1 MNNKSVLLLLLIV
14 GYLHLI
20 PVQPVH
26 ADREVLNLS
35 FDECLDWAL
44 RENLNFK
51 SYHLGIKSY
60 KLSIVQAKSEFDPSF
75 SMSVRR
81 DQSEAPTFFEYF
93 DVSSIKSETSNFNL
107 TIGQDLATGADWGIG
122 MYNTLSKSNIETKE
136 NYTSYIG
143 FQINQPLMR
152 GYGEKVNRSNVYLA
166 QISSRTAVHD
176 LDEKAISLVYDVQK
190 EYWNLVYSIESL
202 KVSEISLAHADSLL
216 AYNEKGLE
224 IGIMTE
230 SDVLEAKSAFVTRQ
244 QEVLDQKNVIHA
256 SEDILRRLLNIT
268 SKEEWE
274 LTINP
279 TDKPGILTIDLD
291 SEAALDKAL
300 KQRPDYKIAQKIIE
314 TNEIDFAIAKNSRL
328 PSLNLTANY
337 RFNGSGESLGK
348 DLKDLGNT
356 EEYGWSLGFLLS
368 YPLRNR
374 SAEADY
380 EKKKIDIKRAQLIL
394 EDIKNQIIIDIRSSI
409 RNITISREQVD
420 VAELSVEV
428 NELRLKEEEERFR
441 NKLSSSYFVLEFQ
454 RDLADSRNLYNKA
467 LIDYTIAL
475 ADFQRAKGTLLK
487 DLNIS
492 IIANNR

>member
-1 MNNKSVLLLLLIV
+1 MNKKRICLWLTFIFCCIFLPLRT
-14 GYLHLI
+14 GYASEEI
-20 PVQPVH
+20 
-26 ADREVLNLS
+26 LNLS
-35 FDECLDWAL
+35 LDECIDHVL
-44 RENLNFK
+44 RENLNLK
-51 SYHLGIKSY
+51 GYYLGLQSST
-60 KLSIVQAKSEFDPSF
+60 LSIVQAESEFDPSL
-75 SMSVRR
+75 SLAMARNESV
-81 DQSEAPTFFEYF
+81 APNFYQYYDVDSIESYRTNLDFTF
-93 DVSSIKSETSNFNL
+93 
-107 TIGQDLATGADWGIG
+107 GQHLSTGANWGFG
-122 MYNTLSKSNIETKE
+122 LYNTISESNIETEK
-136 NYTSYIG
+136 NYMSNLG
-143 FQINQPLMR
+143 FQINQPILR
-152 GYGEKVNRSNVYLA
+152 GFGKKINRSNIYIA
-166 QISSRTAVHD
+166 RISNQSSVHD
-176 LDEKAISLVYDVQK
+176 LENIAINLIYEVQAA
-190 EYWNLVYSIESL
+190 YWNFVYARETME
-202 KVSEISLAHADSLL
+202 VREISLSQADSLL
-216 AYNEKGLE
+216 AYNKKGLE
-224 IGIMTE
+224 LGVMIKA
-230 SDVLEAKSAFVTRQ
+230 DVLEAQSEQVARQ
-244 QEVLDQKNVIHA
+244 QEVLTQKNIIRDQ
-256 SEDILRRLLNIT
+256 EDILRRLLNIT